1 MRHFTSFAAPVLMTG
16 LVACGLERPIEQQ
29 PLVSVVDEW
38 RESVLAT
45 NVNMFEGEPVEVP
58 DAEVQGDFG
67 KLSWNEAVATE
78 ASGSQSNDMLVVE
91 MLGGGQQQS
100 RWGMTIVGIYRPSL
114 DGLEPGVRTRLTS
127 ETATII
133 GCTGTRLYD
142 WEFDDSA
149 WVTDIAV
156 EIDIEDSTLV
166 HYDFNG
172 EFLDGSTLAG
182 KFTVVRE

>member
-1 MRHFTSFAAPVLMTG
+1 MRHLISFTAPVLMTG
-16 LVACGLERPIEQQ
+16 LVACGLERPVEQQ

-38 RESVLAT
+38 RQSVLET
-45 NVNMFEGEPVEVP
+45 NVNMFAGEPIEVP

-67 KLSWNEAVATE
+67 ELGWNQAVAVE
-78 ASGSQSNDMLVVE
+78 ASGSQDDDMLVVE
-91 MLGGGQQQS
+91 MLGGGQNRT

-114 DGLEPGVRTRLTS
+114 DGLEPGVRTRVTS
-127 ETATII
+127 ESATII

-142 WEFDDSA
+142 WDIDESA

-156 EIDIEDSTLV
+156 EIDVDDPSLV

-172 EFLDGSTLAG
+172 EFMDGTTLAG
-182 KFTVVRE
+182 EFTVIRE